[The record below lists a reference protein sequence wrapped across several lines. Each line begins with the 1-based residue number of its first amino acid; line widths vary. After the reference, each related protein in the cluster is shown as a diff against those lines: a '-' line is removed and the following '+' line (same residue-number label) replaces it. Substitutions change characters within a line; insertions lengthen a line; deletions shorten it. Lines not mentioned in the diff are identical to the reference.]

1 MSKDNFVND
10 PNYGKGFR
18 LCASGEVHLD
28 GEACNCEPQVQ
39 KHPVA
44 HLGIDPAELMPMTHV
59 TPGMARV
66 SDPETS
72 REAAASVDTGRFEQA
87 VVNALRSHPDS
98 SIQDVV
104 EITGERYRSI
114 SPRFAPLRRKG
125 LIYVSGKK
133 RAAQTGRTVQSW
145 RAL

>member
-1 MSKDNFVND
+1 MSDYD
-10 PNYGKGFR
+10 PNFKI
-18 LCASGEVHLD
+18 CACGEVYYPGD
-28 GEACNCEPQVQ
+28 GHACSHPISATEPD
-39 KHPVA
+39 
-44 HLGIDPAELMPMTHV
+44 DPADLMPMTHM

-114 SPRFAPLRRKG
+114 SPRFAPPRRKG
-125 LIYVSGKK
+125 LIYVSGTK
-133 RAAQTGRTVQSW
+133 RAAQTGRTVQTW
-145 RAL
+145 RAA

>member
-1 MSKDNFVND
+1 MIEQCEHGARKIFCGTCNPLPAPPTLKDVIA
-10 PNYGKGFR
+10 
-18 LCASGEVHLD
+18 LT
-28 GEACNCEPQVQ
+28 EPRD
-39 KHPVA
+39 
-44 HLGIDPAELMPMTHV
+44 LTPMTHV
-59 TPGMARV
+59 TPGMARAT
-66 SDPETS
+66 DPQTS

-87 VVNALRSHPDS
+87 VVDALRSNPDS

-133 RAAQTGRTVQSW
+133 KAAQTG
-145 RAL
+145 

>member
-10 PNYGKGFR
+10 PSYGRSFR
-18 LCASGEVHLD
+18 ICASGEVHLD
-28 GEACNCEPQVQ
+28 DEACNCEPQVR
-39 KHPVA
+39 KRPVA
-44 HLGIDPAELMPMTHV
+44 HLGIDPFDRMP
-59 TPGMARV
+59 GDSAYARRE
-66 SDPETS
+66 DPDTS
-72 REAAASVDTGRFEQA
+72 KEAAATVNSAALEALVVD
-87 VVNALRSHPDS
+87 ALRSNTDS

-133 RAAQTGRTVQSW
+133 RAAQTGRTVQTW
-145 RAL
+145 RAA

>member
-1 MSKDNFVND
+1 MIEQCEHGARKIFCGQCNRLPEPPSLND
-10 PNYGKGFR
+10 VIA
-18 LCASGEVHLD
+18 LT
-28 GEACNCEPQVQ
+28 EPD
-39 KHPVA
+39 
-44 HLGIDPAELMPMTHV
+44 DPADLMPMTHS
-59 TPGMARV
+59 TPGMARAT
-66 SDPETS
+66 DPETS

-87 VVNALRSHPDS
+87 VVDALHSNPDS

-133 RAAQTGRTVQSW
+133 RAAQTGRIVQTW
-145 RAL
+145 RVS

>member
-10 PNYGKGFR
+10 PNYDKSFR

-28 GEACNCEPQVQ
+28 GEACNCQPQVQ
-39 KHPVA
+39 EHPVA
-44 HLGIDPAELMPMTHV
+44 HLGIQPFDPMP
-59 TPGMARV
+59 GDGAYARRE
-66 SDPETS
+66 DPHTS
-72 REAAASVDTGRFEQA
+72 KEAAARVNSAALETLVVDT
-87 VVNALRSHPDS
+87 LRSNPDS
-98 SIQDVV
+98 SIQDVI

-133 RAAQTGRTVQSW
+133 RATQTGRSVQAW
-145 RAL
+145 RAS

>member
-28 GEACNCEPQVQ
+28 GEACNREPQVQ
-39 KHPVA
+39 KRPVA
-44 HLGIDPAELMPMTHV
+44 HLGIDPADLMPMTHT
-59 TPGMARV
+59 TPGMARAT
-66 SDPETS
+66 DPETS
-72 REAAASVDTGRFEQA
+72 REAAASVDT
-87 VVNALRSHPDS
+87 LRSNPDS

-104 EITGERYRSI
+104 ELTGERYRSI

-125 LIYVSGKK
+125 LIFESGKK
-133 RAAQTGRTVQSW
+133 KTAQTGRTVQTW
-145 RAL
+145 RAA